1 MANGQRLMAKNNM
14 KYYIIAGEPSGDLH
28 GSNLMRGLQAEDSE
42 AQFRFWGGDKMA
54 EVGGAENLA
63 KHYRE
68 TSFFGIA
75 QVLRNLK
82 TIFGQIDECKRDIEA
97 YNPDVVILIDYPS
110 FNMRIAKW
118 AKERGI
124 KVYYYIAPKV
134 WAWKEWRVKEIRKY
148 VDRLYTIFPFETDYF
163 RSKGIEPV
171 FCGNPL
177 CDSIA
182 QYKAQMPSRE
192 EFLREGGLDERPI
205 VALLAGSR
213 RSEIKDNLADMV
225 AISQNFPQYQF
236 VVAAVPWIERE
247 MYDKILSGTAVKFV
261 CNKTY
266 DTLIYAEAAIVTS
279 GTATL
284 ETALIGTPEIVM
296 YHVPKIYEWLR
307 PIVLKIPYISLVNIN
322 LNRESVREIVVNKV
336 DVAAVS
342 EELHAILEGGAKRT
356 KMLAEF
362 AELQEMMG
370 GDGSSHRVAQD
381 IIKSLK

>member
-1 MANGQRLMAKNNM
+1 M

-28 GSNLMRGLQAEDSE
+28 GSNLMRGLQTEDSE

-54 EVGGAENLA
+54 EVGGVEGLA

-213 RSEIKDNLADMV
+213 RSEIKENLADMV

-336 DVAAVS
+336 NVAAVS

-356 KMLAEF
+356 RMLAEF

-370 GDGSSHRVAQD
+370 GEGSSHRVAQD
-381 IIKSLK
+381 IVKSLK

>member
-1 MANGQRLMAKNNM
+1 M
-14 KYYIIAGEPSGDLH
+14 KYYIIVGEPSGDLH

-68 TSFFGIA
+68 TSFFGIV
-75 QVLRNLK
+75 QVLRNIRKVL
-82 TIFGQIDECKRDIEA
+82 GQIDECKSDIEA

-118 AKERGI
+118 AKERGM

-163 RSKGIEPV
+163 RSKGIEPI

-182 QYKAQMPSRE
+182 QYKAQMASRE
-192 EFLREGGLDERPI
+192 EFLGENNLDERPI

-213 RSEIKDNLADMV
+213 RTEIKDNLADMV
-225 AISQNFPQYQF
+225 AISKNFPAYQF
-236 VVAAVPWIERE
+236 VVAAVPWIEKE
-247 MYDKILSGTAVKFV
+247 LYDAILANTGVKFV
-261 CNKTY
+261 CNRTY

-284 ETALIGTPEIVM
+284 ETALMNTPEIVL
-296 YHVPKIYEWLR
+296 YHIPKLYEWLR

-322 LNRESVREIVVNKV
+322 LGRECVREIVVNKI
-336 DVAAVS
+336 DIEAVS
-342 EELHAILEGGAKRT
+342 EELRSILKGGSARE
-356 KMLAEF
+356 KMLADF

-370 GDGSSHRVAQD
+370 GEGSSHRTAAD
-381 IIKSLK
+381 IVKSLK

>member
-14 KYYIIAGEPSGDLH
+14 KYYIIVGEPSGDLH

-118 AKERGI
+118 AKERGM

-148 VDRLYTIFPFETDYF
+148 VDRLYTIFPFETEYF
-163 RSKGIEPV
+163 RSKGIEPI

-192 EFLREGGLDERPI
+192 EYLRECGLDERPI

-225 AISQNFPQYQF
+225 AISRNFPEYQF
-236 VVAAVPWIERE
+236 VVTAVPWIERE
-247 MYDKILSGTAVKFV
+247 MYDDILANTAVKVV

-266 DTLIYAEAAIVTS
+266 DTLVYAESAIVTS

-284 ETALIGTPEIVM
+284 ETALIGTPEIVL
-296 YHVPKIYEWLR
+296 YHIPKLYEWLR

-322 LNRESVREIVVNKV
+322 LNRECVREIVVNKI
-336 DVAAVS
+336 DVEAVN
-342 EELHAILEGGAKRT
+342 EELRAILEGGSRRAKI
-356 KMLAEF
+356 LADF

-370 GDGSSHRVAQD
+370 GEGSSHRVAQD

>member
-1 MANGQRLMAKNNM
+1 M
-14 KYYIIAGEPSGDLH
+14 KYYIIVGEPSGDLH

-68 TSFFGIA
+68 LSFFGIA

-82 TIFGQIDECKRDIEA
+82 TIFGQIDECKRDIET

-118 AKERGI
+118 AKARGT

-134 WAWKEWRVKEIRKY
+134 WAWKEWRVKSIRKY
-148 VDRLYTIFPFETDYF
+148 VDRLYTIFPFESEYF

-192 EFLREGGLDERPI
+192 EFLREGELDKRPI

-247 MYDKILSGTAVKFV
+247 LYDKILANTAIKVV

-266 DTLIYAEAAIVTS
+266 DTLFYAEAAIVTS

-296 YHVPKIYEWLR
+296 YHVPKLYEWLR

-322 LNRESVREIVVNKV
+322 LNRECVREIVVNKI
-336 DVAAVS
+336 DVESAS
-342 EELHAILEGGAKRT
+342 EELRSILEGGIKRA
-356 KMLAEF
+356 KMLADF

-370 GDGSSHRVAQD
+370 GEGSSRRVAQD
-381 IIKSLK
+381 IVKILK

>member
-1 MANGQRLMAKNNM
+1 M
-14 KYYIIAGEPSGDLH
+14 KYFIVAGEPSGDLH

-68 TSFFGIA
+68 LSFFGIA
-75 QVLRNLK
+75 QVIRNLK
-82 TIFGQIDECKRDIEA
+82 TIVGQIDECKRDIEA

-118 AKERGI
+118 AKEHGI

-134 WAWKEWRVKEIRKY
+134 WAWKEWRVKGIRKY
-148 VDRLYTIFPFETDYF
+148 VDRLYTIFPFETEYF
-163 RSKGIEPV
+163 RSKGIEPI

-192 EFLREGGLDERPI
+192 EYLKECNLDERPI

-213 RSEIKDNLADMV
+213 RSEIKDNLADMI
-225 AISQNFPQYQF
+225 AISKNFPEYQF
-236 VVAAVPWIERE
+236 VVAAVPWIEKE
-247 MYDKILSGTAVKFV
+247 LYDKILANSGVRFV

-296 YHVPKIYEWLR
+296 YHVPKLYEWLR

-322 LNRESVREIVVNKV
+322 LNRECVREIVVNKI
-336 DVAAVS
+336 DVEAVS
-342 EELHAILEGGAKRT
+342 EELRATLEGGSKRA

-362 AELQEMMG
+362 AELQGMMG
-370 GDGSSHRVAQD
+370 GKGSSHRVAQD
-381 IIKSLK
+381 IVKSLK

>member
-1 MANGQRLMAKNNM
+1 M
-14 KYYIIAGEPSGDLH
+14 KYYIIVGEPSGDLH

-82 TIFGQIDECKRDIEA
+82 TILGQIDECKRDIEA
-97 YNPDVVILIDYPS
+97 YNPDVLVLIDYPS

-192 EFLREGGLDERPI
+192 EYLREGGLDERPI

-213 RSEIKDNLADMV
+213 RSEIRDNLADMI
-225 AISQNFPQYQF
+225 AISQNFPEYQF
-236 VVAAVPWIERE
+236 VVAAVPWIEKE
-247 MYDKILSGTAVKFV
+247 LYDKILAGTNVKFV

-296 YHVPKIYEWLR
+296 YHIPKLYEILR

-322 LNRESVREIVVNKV
+322 LNRECVREIVVNKI

-342 EELHAILEGGAKRT
+342 NELRAILEGGSRRA

-370 GDGSSHRVAQD
+370 GEGSSHRVAQD
-381 IIKSLK
+381 IVKSLK

>member
-1 MANGQRLMAKNNM
+1 M
-14 KYYIIAGEPSGDLH
+14 KYYIIVGEPSGDLH
-28 GSNLMRGLQAEDSE
+28 GSNLMRGLQAEDCE

-97 YNPDVVILIDYPS
+97 YKPDVVILIDYPS

-148 VDRLYTIFPFETDYF
+148 VDRLYTIFPFESDYF

-192 EFLREGGLDERPI
+192 EFLRAGGLDERPI

-225 AISQNFPQYQF
+225 AISKNLPNYQF

-247 MYDKILSGTAVKFV
+247 MYDKILSGTSVKFV
-261 CNKTY
+261 CDKTY
-266 DTLIYAEAAIVTS
+266 DTLFYAEAAIVTS

-296 YHVPKIYEWLR
+296 YHVPKLYEWLR

-322 LNRESVREIVVNKV
+322 LNRECVREIVVNKI
-336 DVAAVS
+336 DVEAVS
-342 EELHAILEGGAKRT
+342 AELRAILEGGSKRAK
-356 KMLAEF
+356 MVADF

-370 GDGSSHRVAQD
+370 GEGSSHRVAQD
-381 IIKSLK
+381 IVKSLR